1 MGLQETF
8 IFCLIVCFGQYFLH
22 IVLQLLSRTEVFHQ
36 NILQYF
42 PSHNACHLIH
52 CMNFSSLNLK
62 LQQLHEITFKTSLHV
77 NLYSLYVVNREKNI
91 RAPYHFFCM
100 LVETAESDV
109 EEEVLHFLETVHKK
123 NWES

>member
-1 MGLQETF
+1 
-8 IFCLIVCFGQYFLH
+8 
-22 IVLQLLSRTEVFHQ
+22 
-36 NILQYF
+36 
-42 PSHNACHLIH
+42 
-52 CMNFSSLNLK
+52 MNFSSLNLK